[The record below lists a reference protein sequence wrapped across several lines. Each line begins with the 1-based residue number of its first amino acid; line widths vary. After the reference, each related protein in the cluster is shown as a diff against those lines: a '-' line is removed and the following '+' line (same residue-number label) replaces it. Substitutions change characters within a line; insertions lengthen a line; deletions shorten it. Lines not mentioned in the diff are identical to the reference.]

1 MSKNSVSGKQAS
13 KKKYESQTLSVE
25 KSKGVRQE
33 GRGDSHCVILFCVGS
48 YHLAPQSKRLK
59 GLQHDFF

>member
-13 KKKYESQTLSVE
+13 KKEYESQTLSVE

-33 GRGDSHCVILFCVGS
+33 GRGDCNEKPMNCKEGP
-48 YHLAPQSKRLK
+48 AQLK
-59 GLQHDFF
+59 NKINK